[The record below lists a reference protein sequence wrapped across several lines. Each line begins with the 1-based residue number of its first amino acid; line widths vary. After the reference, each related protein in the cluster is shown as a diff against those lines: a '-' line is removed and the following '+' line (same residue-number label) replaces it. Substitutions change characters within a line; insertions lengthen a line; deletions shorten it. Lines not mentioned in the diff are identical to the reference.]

1 MSEALNQS
9 ALAGR
14 SAPEGLAVDL
24 REMTGRGMIDLR
36 GMAGDSALMAAVA
49 ELLGV
54 ALPTTPRTAV
64 SWGEVKVFWLSTDQW
79 LVLCP
84 LIKLAETLAALE
96 AALTGLHC
104 LVAGVSDM
112 RSVIRVEGDAAR
124 QVLLKGTSLDLLS
137 PDYSPGT
144 VRRMLFAGTGALI
157 NIVSAGPDVIEIY
170 VFRSYAVYAWDWLI
184 ANAGKAAVP
193 PAFGAQAAPAV

>member
-14 SAPEGLAVDL
+14 SAPDSLAVAL

-36 GMAGDSALMAAVA
+36 GMAGDSALMAAAA
-49 ELLGV
+49 EVLGV

-96 AALTGLHC
+96 AALIGRHC
-104 LVAGVSDM
+104 LVADVSDM

-124 QVLLKGTSLDLLS
+124 LVLLKGTSLDLLS
-137 PDYSPGT
+137 PDYGPGT

-157 NIVSAGPDVIEIY
+157 NIVSDNPDVIDIY
-170 VFRSYAVYAWDWLI
+170 VLRSYAVYAWDWLI
-184 ANAGKAAVP
+184 ANAGKSAL
-193 PAFGAQAAPAV
+193 PATFGMQPAPSV